1 MAIAIYRH
9 MPAEIE
15 SLKQVLDMRNEEIF
29 KLRNKNIELGK
40 TVGFLAL
47 LAVITLCLLSYINFS
62 IIFLVQNHRQKFKI
76 GAIVEQSYKII
87 CLRHLKI
94 D

>member
-1 MAIAIYRH
+1 MAIARYRH

-47 LAVITLCLLSYINFS
+47 LTVITFQSFFLSKITRPILDKLCRNNY
-62 IIFLVQNHRQKFKI
+62 
-76 GAIVEQSYKII
+76 
-87 CLRHLKI
+87 HLHYYHGCQ
-94 D
+94 DN

>member
-1 MAIAIYRH
+1 MAISKYRH

-47 LAVITLCLLSYINFS
+47 LTVNTLCPLSYVNFS
-62 IIFLVQNHRQKFKI
+62 IILLVQNHRANI
-76 GAIVEQSYKII
+76 
-87 CLRHLKI
+87 
-94 D
+94 

>member
-1 MAIAIYRH
+1 

-47 LAVITLCLLSYINFS
+47 LSLFNFQCAEIS
-62 IIFLVQNHRQKFKI
+62 CCHVCKGR
-76 GAIVEQSYKII
+76 
-87 CLRHLKI
+87 
-94 D
+94 